1 MFMSHYYFFS
11 SFQVVDMYSDL
22 NAPKGHLG
30 TFKTAR
36 CDTGFVISSASSK
49 DTIMELSL
57 NKGNNPLISSSLNG
71 LFIIMPP

>member
-1 MFMSHYYFFS
+1 
-11 SFQVVDMYSDL
+11 MYSDL

-36 CDTGFVISSASSK
+36 CDTGFVIHSPQTK

-57 NKGNNPLISSSLNG
+57 NKGKVELLVHKSSCN
-71 LFIIMPP
+71 IIYLSICSKLDK